1 MAIYHLSAQ
10 IISRG
15 AGRSAVAAAAYRHA
29 TQMYAER
36 TGQSFSYAS
45 KHDVAHTEIMLPDE
59 TPEWLRTA
67 IDGRDTNGVSE
78 AIWNAV
84 ELFEKRS
91 DAQLAREVEVA
102 LPVEFT
108 AEENLDTVREFAK
121 RFTDNG
127 QIVDF
132 AFHNKAG
139 NPHVHMMLTMRP
151 LTQDGFGRKKV
162 PVLDEWGE
170 IVREGQGDKRRIKYR
185 NFAGQKDTLML
196 EREAWAGIVNRR
208 LLEKGIDQQIDHRSF
223 EDRGIE
229 LEPTQHRGL
238 FADAVKDK
246 GIERDSLTREHEIS
260 AKNVELLSENPELI
274 WDAIADKK
282 SVFDA
287 DDIAR
292 ALATRVQ
299 DREGFLTLLP
309 RLVNSDALVRLTEEV
324 KEGGQTVKA
333 KYTTRGMIELERG
346 MADRALGMAANH
358 THQVSSKRVEKA
370 IIEAVKGEGYQL
382 SEQQAGAVHSI
393 TGPQQLASIVG
404 LAGAG
409 KSTLLKAAN
418 LAWKEQGYNPIGL
431 SLAGKAVDELE
442 KSSGIEGRTI
452 ASLEYR
458 LKHGMQTITE
468 KDVLVVDEAGMVGS
482 RQLDRLL
489 ATAQAAG
496 AKVVLVGDYDQLPAI
511 SAGAAFRAIV
521 ERTGYFEVSEI
532 HRQSAKWM
540 KQASLDFARGNI
552 GKALGA
558 YQENLAIGGFKLQ
571 DEAMDALAAD
581 FAEKHL
587 TGEMTLALA
596 HSNKMVQELNDR
608 IRTNLKSSGE
618 IGQGHKF
625 ETAKSIEDR
634 REDAAANQGRTPE
647 GADYRYDFGE
657 GDRIVFLQNDTIDG
671 VKVRN
676 GQLGKI
682 IDAKEGAMS
691 VELEN
696 GTRVSFDQDRYN
708 HISHGFAVTIYK
720 SQGVTVDNTLV
731 LAQRS
736 MTQNLA
742 YVSMTRHKKSAQMYY
757 GVKSFPHSIFKGGIV
772 EALSRPA
779 AKSTTLDYEDSLD
792 YRAAVGFGQR
802 RGLNPS
808 NTIASQMKAFTRKQL
823 AKLKDLGERLL
834 KAAPSMTRSQTQGRG
849 QGAKTPEV
857 NLQPAPDLLPAM
869 PMPVSKEA
877 WIEAA
882 LAGDE
887 RIAEAKND
895 LRQQVNAMFKKG
907 LPVFEKLQRVA
918 LDPNLD
924 SQSVKALSGHNIAK
938 YGELKGDTWWERTSQ
953 KKVDALNQGLSYAA
967 RLVERLAEAR
977 LRSIKSAAS
986 NYDSLE
992 AKLSISVPGLSETE
1006 RADLLALAERV
1017 QKADDANIR
1026 VYLDR
1031 DHSVLLNKARAIEDA
1046 CSRRFNS
1053 VGVPKFMSSHIAR
1066 PDDSARQDMLDKHLD
1081 ILKAGWTLMSAET
1094 GYGMNLDHRTKFERG
1109 KDLDLDIGP
1118 KL

>member
-15 AGRSAVAAAAYRHA
+15 GGRSAVAAAAYRHA

-59 TPEWLRTA
+59 TPEWLRNA
-67 IDGRDTNGVSE
+67 IDGRDTNGASE

-84 ELFEKRS
+84 ELFEKRA

-139 NPHVHMMLTMRP
+139 NPHVHIMLTMRP
-151 LTQDGFGRKKV
+151 LTVDGFGKKKV
-162 PVLDEWGE
+162 PVLDERGE

-185 NFAGQKDTLML
+185 NFAGQKDTLLL
-196 EREAWAGIVNRR
+196 EREAWAGIINRR
-208 LLEKGIDQQIDHRSF
+208 LIEKGIDQQIDHRSF
-223 EDRGIE
+223 KDRGIE

-246 GIERDSLTREHEIS
+246 GIVRDSLTREQKIS
-260 AKNVELLSENPELI
+260 AENVALLTERPELI
-274 WDAIADKK
+274 WEAITDKK

-287 DDIAR
+287 DDIAK
-292 ALATRVQ
+292 ALTTRVQ
-299 DREGFLTLLP
+299 DREAFLILHP
-309 RLVNSDALVRLTEEV
+309 KLVNSDELVRLSEEV

-333 KYTTRGMIELERG
+333 KYTTRSMIELERG
-346 MADRALGMAANH
+346 MADRALGMKSSH
-358 THQVSSKRVEKA
+358 SHQVRLSRVQAAIRKA
-370 IIEAVKGEGYQL
+370 ALGESYQL

-418 LAWKEQGYNPIGL
+418 LAWKAQGYNPIGL

-482 RQLDRLL
+482 KQLDKLL
-489 ATAQAAG
+489 RAAQAAG

-511 SAGAAFRAIV
+511 NAGAAFRAIAY
-521 ERTGYFEVSEI
+521 RTGYYEVSEI
-532 HRQSAKWM
+532 HRQSAGWM

-552 GKALGA
+552 KEALGA
-558 YQENLAIGGFKLQ
+558 YQDALAIGGFSRQ
-571 DEAMDALAAD
+571 DEAFDALAAD
-581 FAEKHL
+581 FATKHKS
-587 TGEMTLALA
+587 GEMTLALA
-596 HSNKMVQELNDR
+596 HSNKTVQELNDR
-608 IRTNLKSSGE
+608 IRANLKQSGD
-618 IGQGHKF
+618 IGQGFKF

-634 REDAAANQGRTPE
+634 REDRAANQGQTPS
-647 GADYRYDFGE
+647 GADYRYDFGKD
-657 GDRIVFLQNDTIDG
+657 DRIVFLQNDKIDG

-676 GQLGKI
+676 GQLGRVI
-682 IDAKEGAMS
+682 EAKEGHMT

-696 GTRVSFDQDRYN
+696 GERVAFGQERYN

-742 YVSMTRHKKSAQMYY
+742 YVAMTRHKKSAQMYY
-757 GVKSFPHSIFKGGIV
+757 GEASFPRKLFKGGIV

-779 AKSTTLDYEDSLD
+779 AKSTTLDYEGTID
-792 YRAAVGFGQR
+792 YQAAVGFGQR
-802 RGLNPS
+802 RGFNPS
-808 NTIASQMKAFTRKQL
+808 NTILDQMKAFTRRQALKL
-823 AKLKDLGERLL
+823 ASLTERLL
-834 KAAPSMTRSQTQGRG
+834 KAAPSISRTAESAQQTPEAARKGPWDRAEPEWLVAPETSFGTAAEEMAQIRALKSEAFLQAEERCRAELGEAFKDVDKIMAKYMPSITDASIGKHAFSDGLSDEFENYGELHGRKGLTASRADRAKRSAAVKASRGTRSALRDMKGAYQWAYGKAITGIRRGRESAKVGIPVLSEAADKTLKELYSLEGKSFHKLKKESAAEIAEIEAFTKAVQKRFGEYHVIFGDG
-849 QGAKTPEV
+849 QKGLTKEQAIHMPILSQHENQIKLAQAVADKVEFTPERS
-857 NLQPAPDLLPAM
+857 LT
-869 PMPVSKEA
+869 
-877 WIEAA
+877 
-882 LAGDE
+882 
-887 RIAEAKND
+887 RKND
-895 LRQQVNAMFKKG
+895 L
-907 LPVFEKLQRVA
+907 KL
-918 LDPNLD
+918 
-924 SQSVKALSGHNIAK
+924 
-938 YGELKGDTWWERTSQ
+938 
-953 KKVDALNQGLSYAA
+953 
-967 RLVERLAEAR
+967 
-977 LRSIKSAAS
+977 
-986 NYDSLE
+986 
-992 AKLSISVPGLSETE
+992 
-1006 RADLLALAERV
+1006 
-1017 QKADDANIR
+1017 
-1026 VYLDR
+1026 
-1031 DHSVLLNKARAIEDA
+1031 
-1046 CSRRFNS
+1046 
-1053 VGVPKFMSSHIAR
+1053 
-1066 PDDSARQDMLDKHLD
+1066 
-1081 ILKAGWTLMSAET
+1081 
-1094 GYGMNLDHRTKFERG
+1094 
-1109 KDLDLDIGP
+1109 
-1118 KL
+1118 

>member
-1 MAIYHLSAQ
+1 MAIFHLSAQ

-15 AGRSAVAAAAYRHA
+15 SGRSAVAAAAYRHA
-29 TQMYAER
+29 TQMHAER

-59 TPEWLRTA
+59 TPEWLRSA
-67 IDGRDTNGVSE
+67 IDGRDTNGASE

-84 ELFEKRS
+84 EMFERRA

-108 AEENLDTVREFAK
+108 PEENLDTVREFAK

-139 NPHVHMMLTMRP
+139 NPHVHIMLTMRP
-151 LTQDGFGRKKV
+151 LTHDGFGKKKV
-162 PVLDEWGE
+162 PVRDERGE
-170 IVREGQGDKRRIKYR
+170 IVREGQGDKRRIRYR
-185 NFAGQKDTLML
+185 NFAGQKDTLLL

-223 EDRGIE
+223 DDRGIE

-246 GIERDSLTREHEIS
+246 GIERDSLTREQKISRHNAEILQ
-260 AKNVELLSENPELI
+260 ARPELI
-274 WDAIADKK
+274 WDMITSKK

-287 DDIAR
+287 DDIAK
-292 ALATRVQ
+292 ALVTCVQ
-299 DREGFLTLLP
+299 DGEDFLALHP
-309 RLVNSDALVRLTEEV
+309 RLVNSYDLVRLSEEV
-324 KEGGQTVKA
+324 SEGGQTVKA
-333 KYTTRGMIELERG
+333 KYTTRGMIDLERG

-358 THQVSSKRVEKA
+358 THQVSAKRVERA
-370 IIEAVKGEGYQL
+370 IVQAVKDEDYSL

-409 KSTLLKAAN
+409 KSTLLRAAN
-418 LAWKEQGYNPIGL
+418 IAWKEQGYNPIGL

-468 KDVLVVDEAGMVGS
+468 KDVFVVDEAGMVGS
-482 RQLDRLL
+482 HMLDRLL

-496 AKVVLVGDYDQLPAI
+496 AKVVLVGDYEQLPAI

-521 ERTGYFEVSEI
+521 ERTGYYEVSEI

-552 GKALGA
+552 KEALTA
-558 YQENLAIGGFKLQ
+558 YQEALAIGGFDRQ

-581 FAEKHL
+581 FADKHVS
-587 TGEMTLALA
+587 GEMNLALA

-608 IRTNLKSSGE
+608 IRSNLK
-618 IGQGHKF
+618 GQGAIGESFKF

-634 REDAAANQGRTPE
+634 REDKAANQGQTPE

-676 GQLGKI
+676 GQLGRVTEAQ
-682 IDAKEGAMS
+682 DGALA

-696 GTRVSFDQDRYN
+696 GARVVFNQDRYN
-708 HISHGFAVTIYK
+708 HIAHGFAVTIYK
-720 SQGVTVDNTLV
+720 SQGVTVDNTFV

-742 YVSMTRHKKSAQMYY
+742 YVAMTRHKKSAQMYY
-757 GVKSFPHSIFKGGIV
+757 GKASFPRKLFKGGIV

-779 AKSTTLDYEDSLD
+779 AKTTTLDYEGTID

-808 NTIASQMKAFTRKQL
+808 NTIASQMLAFTKRQLDKL
-823 AKLKDLGERLL
+823 AKLGERLL
-834 KAAPSMTRSQTQGRG
+834 KVAPSMTRSQTTDRG
-849 QGAKTPEV
+849 QGVDFEK
-857 NLQPAPDLLPAM
+857 APDLLSAM
-869 PMPVSKEA
+869 EMPISKEE

-882 LAGDE
+882 LKRDV
-887 RIAEAKND
+887 R
-895 LRQQVNAMFKKG
+895 
-907 LPVFEKLQRVA
+907 A
-918 LDPNLD
+918 LDVEANLRSHVTEIYKNGEHVYEELRKVVHNTALD
-924 SQSVKALSGHNIAK
+924 KESVEGLRRHDGQKF
-938 YGELKGDTWWERTSQ
+938 GELKGDTPIKRMFQ
-953 KKVDALNQGLSYAA
+953 KNVDQLNRDLSYTA
-967 RLVERLAEAR
+967 RLVQRLADTRLSCAKRAASEYERLAR
-977 LRSIKSAAS
+977 
-986 NYDSLE
+986 
-992 AKLSISVPGLSETE
+992 KLAIVIPGFTKTELS
-1006 RADLLALAERV
+1006 DLLSLAEQIKV
-1017 QKADDANIR
+1017 ADKNHVRIF
-1026 VYLDR
+1026 LDR
-1031 DHSVLLNKARAIEDA
+1031 DHANLLEKSKAIEDA
-1046 CSRRFNS
+1046 ASRRFGS
-1053 VGVPKFMSSHIAR
+1053 HGLPKFMRDHVAR
-1066 PDDSARQDMLDKHLD
+1066 PDDGVRQAMLDKHSEVFS
-1081 ILKAGWTLMSAET
+1081 ACWTLMSAET
-1094 GYGMNLDHRTKFERG
+1094 GYGMNLKHHTELGRGTDFEIDRG
-1109 KDLDLDIGP
+1109 P
-1118 KL
+1118 RW

>member
-15 AGRSAVAAAAYRHA
+15 GGRSAVAAAAYRHA

-67 IDGRDTNGVSE
+67 IDGRDTNGASE

-84 ELFEKRS
+84 ELFEKRA

-108 AEENLDTVREFAK
+108 AEENLDTVREFAQ

-139 NPHVHMMLTMRP
+139 NPHVHIMLTMRP
-151 LTQDGFGRKKV
+151 LTEDGFGKKKV
-162 PVLDEWGE
+162 PVRDDRGE

-185 NFAGQKDTLML
+185 NFAGQKDTLLL

-223 EDRGIE
+223 KDRGIE

-246 GIERDSLTREHEIS
+246 GIVRDSLTREQQIS
-260 AKNVELLSENPELI
+260 AENVALLTERPELI
-274 WDAIADKK
+274 WEDITDKK

-287 DDIAR
+287 DDIAK
-292 ALATRVQ
+292 ALTTRVH
-299 DREGFLTLLP
+299 DTEAFLILHP
-309 RLVNSDALVRLTEEV
+309 KLVNSDELVRLSEEV

-333 KYTTRGMIELERG
+333 KYTTRSMIELERG
-346 MADRALGMAANH
+346 MADRALGMKANH
-358 THQVSSKRVEKA
+358 THQVSAKRVQAAIKKA
-370 IIEAVKGEGYQL
+370 VEGGSHQL

-418 LAWKEQGYNPIGL
+418 LAWKAQGYNPIGL

-458 LKHGMQTITE
+458 LKHGMQTTTE
-468 KDVLVVDEAGMVGS
+468 KDIFVVDEAGMVGS
-482 RQLDRLL
+482 KQLDKLL

-511 SAGAAFRAIV
+511 NAGAAFRAIV
-521 ERTGYFEVSEI
+521 ERTGYYEVSEI
-532 HRQSAKWM
+532 HRQSAGWM

-552 GKALGA
+552 KEALGA
-558 YQENLAIGGFKLQ
+558 YQDNLAIGGFSRQ
-571 DEAMDALAAD
+571 DEAFDALAAD
-581 FAEKHL
+581 FATKHKS
-587 TGEMTLALA
+587 GEMTLALA
-596 HSNKMVQELNDR
+596 HSNKTVQELNDR
-608 IRTNLKSSGE
+608 IRETLKQSGD
-618 IGQGHKF
+618 IGQGFKF
-625 ETAKSIEDR
+625 ETAKSIEAKNNEEG
-634 REDAAANQGRTPE
+634 REDRAAHQGQTPE
-647 GADYRYDFGE
+647 GADYRYDFGKD
-657 GDRIVFLQNDTIDG
+657 DRIVFLQNDKIDG

-676 GQLGKI
+676 GQLGRVI
-682 IDAKEGAMS
+682 EAKEGHMT

-696 GTRVSFDQDRYN
+696 GERVAFGQERYN

-742 YVSMTRHKKSAQMYY
+742 YVAMTRHKKSAQMYY
-757 GVKSFPHSIFKGGIV
+757 GEMSFPRRLFKGGIV

-779 AKSTTLDYEDSLD
+779 AKSTTLDYENEID

-802 RGLNPS
+802 RGFNPS
-808 NTIASQMKAFTRKQL
+808 NTIIDQMKAFTRRQVEKL
-823 AKLKDLGERLL
+823 AKLGERLL
-834 KAAPSMTRSQTQGRG
+834 KAAPTMTRSAESAQQTPEAARKGPWDRPEPQWLVAPETSFGRSAEEMAQIRALKSEAFTQAEQSARAELG
-849 QGAKTPEV
+849 EAFSDVDKIMAKYMPSIMDASIGNHAFKDGLSDEYESYGTLHGRKGLTASRADRAKRAAAVKASRATRSALLDMKRRYQGAYGKAITRIKRGRESAKVGIPLLSDGADKTLKRLYSVDSSSFAKTLNE
-857 NLQPAPDLLPAM
+857 NPADVREIEAFHEAVSQRFGSYIEIFGDRSHELSDEQAVHLKTLAPHENQIKFAQAVVSEIDLARDLSQSLVIKPDL
-869 PMPVSKEA
+869 
-877 WIEAA
+877 
-882 LAGDE
+882 
-887 RIAEAKND
+887 
-895 LRQQVNAMFKKG
+895 
-907 LPVFEKLQRVA
+907 KL
-918 LDPNLD
+918 
-924 SQSVKALSGHNIAK
+924 
-938 YGELKGDTWWERTSQ
+938 
-953 KKVDALNQGLSYAA
+953 
-967 RLVERLAEAR
+967 
-977 LRSIKSAAS
+977 
-986 NYDSLE
+986 
-992 AKLSISVPGLSETE
+992 
-1006 RADLLALAERV
+1006 
-1017 QKADDANIR
+1017 
-1026 VYLDR
+1026 
-1031 DHSVLLNKARAIEDA
+1031 
-1046 CSRRFNS
+1046 
-1053 VGVPKFMSSHIAR
+1053 
-1066 PDDSARQDMLDKHLD
+1066 
-1081 ILKAGWTLMSAET
+1081 
-1094 GYGMNLDHRTKFERG
+1094 
-1109 KDLDLDIGP
+1109 
-1118 KL
+1118 

>member
-1 MAIYHLSAQ
+1 MAIYHLSSKF
-10 IISRG
+10 IGRSD
-15 AGRSAVAAAAYRHA
+15 GRSAIDAAAYRHA
-29 TQMYAER
+29 AKMMNER
-36 TGQSFSYAS
+36 EGRSVSYES
-45 KHDVAHTEIMLPDE
+45 KGNVEHSEVMLPEAAPDWAVNMLAGK
-59 TPEWLRTA
+59 TSDLQ
-67 IDGRDTNGVSE
+67 SE
-78 AIWNAV
+78 ALWNAV
-84 ELFEKRS
+84 EKFEKRK
-91 DAQLAREVEVA
+91 DAQLARETVIA
-102 LPVEFT
+102 LPVELT
-108 AEENLDTVREFAK
+108 AEQNVELAREFAASLTE
-121 RFTDNG
+121 RG
-127 QIVDF
+127 QIADW
-132 AFHNKAG
+132 AFHNEPF
-139 NPHVHMMLTMRP
+139 NPHVHIMTTLRP
-151 LTQDGFGRKKV
+151 LVEDGFGNKRL
-162 PVLDEWGE
+162 PVLDEAGKPMTYSDGKRTRGVYTLFNGE
-170 IVREGQGDKRRIKYR
+170 KEDLKS
-185 NFAGQKDTLML
+185 
-196 EREAWAGIVNRR
+196 ERALWQDLANAH
-208 LLEKGIDQQIDHRSF
+208 LLKHGHSQTIDHRSF
-223 EDRGIE
+223 ADRGIE
-229 LEPTQHRGL
+229 LVPTMHEGS
-238 FADAVKDK
+238 DVKDMVARGK
-246 GIERDSLTREHEIS
+246 DSTRAIEIQQITEENTALLMERPEILLDQLT
-260 AKNVELLSENPELI
+260 ENM
-274 WDAIADKK
+274 

-292 ALATRVQ
+292 KVHTYVQ
-299 DREGFLTLLP
+299 DPTAFQGVLA
-309 RLVNSDALVRLTEEV
+309 RLVNSDALVRLSEEV

-333 KYTTRGMIELERG
+333 KYTTRGMIDLERG
-346 MADRALGMAANH
+346 MADRALAMKANH
-358 THQVSSKRVEKA
+358 THQVSAKRVEKA
-370 IIEAVKGEGYQL
+370 IAAAVKDEDYSL
-382 SEQQAGAVHSI
+382 SDQQAGAVHSI

-458 LKHGMQTITE
+458 LKHGMQSISE

-482 RQLDRLL
+482 RMLDRLL

-521 ERTGYFEVSEI
+521 ERTGYYEVSEI

-552 GKALGA
+552 KEALGA

-587 TGEMTLALA
+587 SGEMTLALA

-618 IGQGHKF
+618 IGQGFKF

-634 REDAAANQGRTPE
+634 REDKAFHEGKTPE

-676 GQLGKI
+676 GQLGRVI
-682 IDAKEGAMS
+682 EAKEGAMA

-696 GTRVSFDQDRYN
+696 GQRVAFGQDRYN
-708 HISHGFAVTIYK
+708 HIAHGFAVTIYK
-720 SQGVTVDNTLV
+720 SQGVTLDNTLV

-742 YVSMTRHKKSAQMYY
+742 YVAMTRHKKSAQMYY
-757 GVKSFPHSIFKGGIV
+757 GQASFPRKLFKGGIV

-779 AKSTTLDYEDSLD
+779 AKTTTLDFEGTID
-792 YRAAVGFGQR
+792 YRAAVGFGRR

-808 NTIASQMKAFTRKQL
+808 NTIYDQMKAFTRRQVEKL
-823 AKLKDLGERLL
+823 AKLGERLL
-834 KAAPSMTRSQTQGRG
+834 KAAPSMTRDRG
-849 QGAKTPEV
+849 QGAQIPEV
-857 NLQPAPDLLPAM
+857 NLKAVPDLLPAM
-869 PMPVSKEA
+869 PMPVSKED

-882 LAGDE
+882 LRGDE
-887 RIAEAKND
+887 RIAEVEND
-895 LRQQVNAMFKKG
+895 LRKQVNAMFKKG
-907 LPVFEKLQRVA
+907 PPVFEKLQRVA
-918 LDPNLD
+918 LNPNLD
-924 SQSVKALSGHNIAK
+924 SHSVKALSRHNIAK

-992 AKLSISVPGLSETE
+992 AKLSISVPGLSERE

-1053 VGVPKFMSSHIAR
+1053 VGVPKFMSSHVAR

-1109 KDLDLDIGP
+1109 KDLGLDIGP

>member
-15 AGRSAVAAAAYRHA
+15 GGRSAVAAAAYRHA

-45 KHDVAHTEIMLPDE
+45 KHDVAHVEIMLPDE

-67 IDGRDTNGVSE
+67 IDGRDTNGASE

-84 ELFEKRS
+84 ELFEKRV

-102 LPVEFT
+102 LPIEFT
-108 AEENLDTVREFAK
+108 AKENLDTVREFAQ

-139 NPHVHMMLTMRP
+139 NPHVHIMLTMRP
-151 LTQDGFGRKKV
+151 LTEDGFGKKKV
-162 PVLDEWGE
+162 PVRDHRGE

-185 NFAGQKDTLML
+185 NFAGQKDTLL
-196 EREAWAGIVNRR
+196 QEREAWAGIVNRR
-208 LLEKGIDQQIDHRSF
+208 LLEKGINQQIDHRSF
-223 EDRGIE
+223 EDRGID

-246 GIERDSLTREHEIS
+246 GIERDSLTREQEIS
-260 AKNVELLSENPELI
+260 RKNAEILQARPELI
-274 WDAIADKK
+274 WDMITAKK

-287 DDIAR
+287 DDIAK
-292 ALATRVQ
+292 ALVTCVQ
-299 DREGFLTLLP
+299 DGEDFLALHP
-309 RLVNSDALVRLTEEV
+309 RLVNSDELVRLSEEV
-324 KEGGQTVKA
+324 KQGRETVKA
-333 KYTTRGMIELERG
+333 KYTTRSMIELERG
-346 MADRALGMAANH
+346 MANRALGMKGSH
-358 THQVSSKRVEKA
+358 THQVSAKRVQAA
-370 IIEAVKGEGYQL
+370 IKTAVEGESYQL

-418 LAWKEQGYNPIGL
+418 LAWKAQGYNPIGL

-482 RQLDRLL
+482 KQLDKLL
-489 ATAQAAG
+489 STAQAAG

-521 ERTGYFEVSEI
+521 ERTGYYEVSEI
-532 HRQSAKWM
+532 HRQSAAWM

-552 GKALGA
+552 KEALGA
-558 YQENLAIGGFKLQ
+558 YQDNLAIGGFKLQ
-571 DEAMDALAAD
+571 DEAFDALAAD
-581 FAEKHL
+581 FVTKH
-587 TGEMTLALA
+587 TSGEMTLALA
-596 HSNKMVQELNDR
+596 HSNKTVQELNDR
-608 IRTNLKSSGE
+608 IRKTLKQSGD
-618 IGQGHKF
+618 IGQGFKF
-625 ETAKSIEDR
+625 ETAKSIEAKKIEEG
-634 REDAAANQGRTPE
+634 REDKATNQGQTPK

-676 GQLGKI
+676 GQLGRVTS
-682 IDAKEGAMS
+682 AKEGHLA

-696 GTRVSFDQDRYN
+696 GERVAFGQDRYN

-720 SQGVTVDNTLV
+720 SQGATVDNTLV

-742 YVSMTRHKKSAQMYY
+742 YVAMTRHKKSAQMYY
-757 GVKSFPHSIFKGGIV
+757 GQASFPRTKFKGGIV

-779 AKSTTLDYEDSLD
+779 AKSTTLDYEGTID
-792 YRAAVGFGQR
+792 YQAAVGFGQR
-802 RGLNPS
+802 RGFNPS
-808 NTIASQMKAFTRKQL
+808 NTIIDQMKAFTRRQVEKL
-823 AKLKDLGERLL
+823 AKLGERLL
-834 KAAPSMTRSQTQGRG
+834 KAAPTMTRSAESVQQTPEAARKGPWDRPEPQWLVAPETSFGRSAEEMAQVSALKDEGFLQAEEQGRASLG
-849 QGAKTPEV
+849 EAFKDADKIVAKY
-857 NLQPAPDLLPAM
+857 M
-869 PMPVSKEA
+869 PSITNASIGNHDFKDGLSDKYESYGELHGRKGLTA
-877 WIEAA
+877 SRADRASREAA
-882 LAGDE
+882 IKASRGTLRALRDMKKAYQTAYGRALSRIETARKRAVIGIPALSKSADRMLKTLYSLEGDQF
-887 RIAEAKND
+887 D
-895 LRQQVNAMFKKG
+895 
-907 LPVFEKLQRVA
+907 
-918 LDPNLD
+918 
-924 SQSVKALSGHNIAK
+924 KALSENPLDVKEIEAFQALIKKRFGNRIVLFGDRQSELTDEQMSHMDILIAHEK
-938 YGELKGDTWWERTSQ
+938 QIKRAFSVIAQIETRLYER
-953 KKVDALNQGLSYAA
+953 G
-967 RLVERLAEAR
+967 
-977 LRSIKSAAS
+977 I
-986 NYDSLE
+986 
-992 AKLSISVPGLSETE
+992 KLS
-1006 RADLLALAERV
+1006 
-1017 QKADDANIR
+1017 
-1026 VYLDR
+1026 
-1031 DHSVLLNKARAIEDA
+1031 
-1046 CSRRFNS
+1046 
-1053 VGVPKFMSSHIAR
+1053 PK
-1066 PDDSARQDMLDKHLD
+1066 L
-1081 ILKAGWTLMSAET
+1081 
-1094 GYGMNLDHRTKFERG
+1094 
-1109 KDLDLDIGP
+1109 GP